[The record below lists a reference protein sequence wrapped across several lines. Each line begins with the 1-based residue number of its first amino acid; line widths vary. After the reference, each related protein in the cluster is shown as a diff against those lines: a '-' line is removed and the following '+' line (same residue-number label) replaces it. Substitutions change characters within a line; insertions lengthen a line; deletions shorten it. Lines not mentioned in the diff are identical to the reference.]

1 MKIKFPKQ
9 FVKKRP
15 RKPVSSDICLIVHGT
30 VLLHGQQQI
39 SITQADESLLTA
51 TELAKAARGLLPE
64 TTQKERIALA
74 LPGIEFVATSLKI
87 PAVAMANPKEVV
99 NLQMPTLLP
108 GVTEQLLLS
117 VEASSDGEQ
126 TCALWLPV
134 KRAEELFQAF
144 DKVGLFLNCILP
156 RPLVVLPHTKKPFQV
171 YDEDDKTITYMGWSG
186 NVIQRW
192 LHTLKVDCDESLFQ
206 TQLDDALSSFS
217 NEMEQER
224 KTSVSNWQGMPIP
237 SPSAYSYAFIPPHAG
252 LRMAQEARQK
262 KQRQMKV
269 AVGALIVAVIGG
281 LFFANYHKQSLEQR
295 LADLKRKDTISQL
308 RAEVSEIEEMIAPVK
323 KFPHQDVIL
332 ILEKLNAMIPK
343 TSWITHFHI
352 EWGTVK
358 FEGYSPNPS
367 ELIEILSKEPHISN
381 VEITRG
387 TNKERG
393 KEELRFGISLKLKGL
408 NWINYQSEYFSES

>member
-1 MKIKFPKQ
+1 MKIKFPKG
-9 FVKKRP
+9 FVKKRQK
-15 RKPVSSDICLIVHGT
+15 KPVSSDICLIVHGA
-30 VLLHGQQQI
+30 VLLHGQQQKQ
-39 SITQADESLLTA
+39 ITQADESFFTA
-51 TELAKAARGLLPE
+51 TQLAKAARSLLPKI
-64 TTQKERIALA
+64 TQKERIALA
-74 LPGIEFVATSLKI
+74 LPSIEFVATSLKL
-87 PAVAMANPKEVV
+87 PAVVANPKEVV

-117 VEASSDGEQ
+117 VEAASEGEQ

-134 KRAEELFQAF
+134 KRATDLFQAF
-144 DKVGLFLNCILP
+144 DKEGLFLNCLLP

-171 YDEDDKTITYMGWSG
+171 YDEDDKTITYMKWSG
-186 NVIQRW
+186 NVIQHW
-192 LHTLKVDCDESLFQ
+192 LHTLKVDCHESLFQ
-206 TQLDDALSSFS
+206 TQLDEALSRFS
-217 NEMEQER
+217 NGMEQER
-224 KTSVSNWQGMPIP
+224 KTSLSNWQGMPIP
-237 SPSAYSYAFIPPHAG
+237 SPSAYNYAFIPPHAG

-269 AVGALIVAVIGG
+269 AVGALIVVVIGG
-281 LFFANYHKQSLEQR
+281 IWFANFHKQGLEQR

-308 RAEVSEIEEMIAPVK
+308 RGEVVEIEEMIGPVK
-323 KFPHQDVIL
+323 NFPHPDVIL

-343 TSWITHFHI
+343 SSWITHFQI

-393 KEELRFGISLKLKGL
+393 KEELKFGISLKLKGL
-408 NWINYQSEYFSES
+408 NWLNYQSEYFSES

>member
-1 MKIKFPKQ
+1 MKIKFPQ
-9 FVKKRP
+9 LFLKKRQ

-30 VLLHGQQQI
+30 ILLHGQQQI
-39 SITQADESLLTA
+39 PITQADESLFTA
-51 TELAKAARGLLPE
+51 TQLAKAARQLLPK
-64 TTQKERIALA
+64 TTQKERITLA
-74 LPGIEFVATSLKI
+74 LPSIEFVATSLTL
-87 PAVAMANPKEVV
+87 PALAVANPKGAV
-99 NLQMPTLLP
+99 NLQKATLLP

-117 VEASSDGEQ
+117 VEASSDGGQ

-156 RPLVVLPHTKKPFQV
+156 RPLVALPQSKKNYQV

-192 LHTLKVDCDESLFQ
+192 LHTLKVDCDEPLFQ
-206 TQLDDALSSFS
+206 AQLDDDLSSFY
-217 NEMEQER
+217 NGKEQER
-224 KTSVSNWQGMPIP
+224 KTSLSNWQGMPIP
-237 SPSAYSYAFIPPHAG
+237 SPGAYSYAFIPPHAG

-269 AVGALIVAVIGG
+269 AVGVLIVAVIGG
-281 LFFANYHKQSLEQR
+281 IFFANFYKQGLEQR
-295 LADLKRKDTISQL
+295 LAELQRKDTISQL
-308 RAEVSEIEEMIAPVK
+308 RAEVVEIEEMIGPVK
-323 KFPHQDVIL
+323 NFPHPDVIL
-332 ILEKLNAMIPK
+332 ILDKLNAMIPK
-343 TSWITHFHI
+343 TSWLTHFQI

-393 KEELRFGISLKLKGL
+393 KEELKFGISLKLKGL
-408 NWINYQSEYFSES
+408 NWLDYQSEYFSES